1 MVTLLVYT
9 FHALQPLD
17 VSWFKPFKIVFKKER
32 NNAMDKNNHYEPD
45 KCTLANWQ
53 IRAWTNHCPKKY
65 QSGFRVTK
73 IWPLNPKAMDHK
85 TKPSE
90 VYTSTPINISDSPS
104 ENFDNF

>member
-45 KCTLANWQ
+45 KCTLANW
-53 IRAWTNHCPKKY
+53 
-65 QSGFRVTK
+65 
-73 IWPLNPKAMDHK
+73 
-85 TKPSE
+85 
-90 VYTSTPINISDSPS
+90 
-104 ENFDNF
+104 